1 MTLTLT
7 LTVETCLRARVVGTV
22 WTVKFTTVSEGRRF
36 KSLLLFT
43 RRMQRQLLYV
53 APQSCTSLEMRSE
66 NGYCSAAPTVDL
78 AS

>member
-1 MTLTLT
+1 MR
-7 LTVETCLRARVVGTV
+7 TVARNASMCVVGTV
-22 WTVKFTTVSEGRRF
+22 WTVQSTTVSEGRRF
-36 KSLLLFT
+36 KSLLLLFT

-66 NGYCSAAPTVDL
+66 DGYCSAPTVDL